1 MPHPLISFEY
11 VVQNVELEAEDV
23 EAQEEARMAEQHRQQ
38 QQQWLDYSNE
48 QFRQQ
53 QQHGQQQQ
61 RPQIPMASEAEAF
74 HPQMY
79 KVVPRDSVQQR

>member
-11 VVQNVELEAEDV
+11 VVQNIMED
-23 EAQEEARMAEQHRQQ
+23 EDEEDNVVMARQQQQHQ

-53 QQHGQQQQ
+53 QQQQQ
-61 RPQIPMASEAEAF
+61 RRQIPMASEAEAF